1 VIVISSGTPRNFV
14 GALRSNAFSDG
25 IRPKRAFVFLDAMEQ
40 RILPN
45 LKAQVDVFGSISRK
59 EEGKAI
65 LRKEGH
71 VSLKVGIIGYPE

>member
-1 VIVISSGTPRNFV
+1 
-14 GALRSNAFSDG
+14 
-25 IRPKRAFVFLDAMEQ
+25 VFLDAMEQ

-59 EEGKAI
+59 EEGEAI

-71 VSLKVGIIGYPE
+71 DS

>member
-1 VIVISSGTPRNFV
+1 MFTATARNSV
-14 GALRSNAFSDG
+14 GALRSTAFSGG

-71 VSLKVGIIGYPE
+71 VS